1 MASSSAFGIVAAGI
15 SAFQRPV
22 TSTRFDRSPT
32 TTYLRKQHSL
42 GNLADQ
48 LDGPNE
54 LQEARARLRRV
65 GGNQSPKKEEAKE
78 SEAKPPAVIRRR
90 RTNSSLLEELDG
102 LLDTAIGEHTNK
114 LSTTDSRDTT
124 DTTQDWPLPR
134 SHSFTSKSPSK
145 YTSRHSIGAA
155 QRRQSRQRHLRTKNS
170 YVIDSDTST
179 HARGPSIDSN
189 RPRSSTDTDAGTY
202 RQLPSELEHEPL
214 GFEVPK
220 QLQSSKS
227 PVKHR
232 AALFEKLSH
241 RESAV
246 VHEIPYTHD
255 ARNPIKLR
263 GMWPPKHAEKGK
275 DKARV
280 DFIPSLQK
288 HHMKFHHGREEVF
301 AKGSADS
308 PPKSSSPHKPNATH
322 VPPIP
327 LTLPQLVSPRRQ
339 SRPDI
344 TSSDNSFTTAPQAK
358 CNPVSV
364 TPVKPTEESK
374 TSYSWPLKWDFT
386 RKSPDASIKESS
398 VVARAEPDHHTSAKK
413 SHENQHRVHDLLVA
427 AQEAVKEP
435 TLEPE
440 SEKHV
445 KSQRTPP
452 RRPMP
457 GALAE
462 TPRTSSTT
470 EKEVA
475 SQSSATTVR
484 TVTPSSPRGRRRL
497 QDLEVIALS
506 PKTEKDGA
514 YMLEQRFTLSR
525 SRSRGAG
532 IRVQVDIRS
541 PPSSPERDGNHTV
554 VVTANVEPIQ
564 EEEDAVGQAH

>member
-1 MASSSAFGIVAAGI
+1 
-15 SAFQRPV
+15 
-22 TSTRFDRSPT
+22 
-32 TTYLRKQHSL
+32 
-42 GNLADQ
+42 
-48 LDGPNE
+48 
-54 LQEARARLRRV
+54 
-65 GGNQSPKKEEAKE
+65 
-78 SEAKPPAVIRRR
+78 
-90 RTNSSLLEELDG
+90 

-134 SHSFTSKSPSK
+134 SHSITSKSPSK
-145 YTSRHSIGAA
+145 YTSRHFIGAA
-155 QRRQSRQRHLRTKNS
+155 KRRQSRQRHSRTKNS
-170 YVIDSDTST
+170 YVVDSDTST

-202 RQLPSELEHEPL
+202 RQPPSELEHEPL
-214 GFEVPK
+214 IIEVPK

-227 PVKHR
+227 PIKHR

-241 RESAV
+241 NESAV
-246 VHEIPYTHD
+246 LHEIPYNHD
-255 ARNPIKLR
+255 ARNPIKIK
-263 GMWPPKHAEKGK
+263 GMWPPRHADKGN
-275 DKARV
+275 DNSRV

-301 AKGSADS
+301 AEGSTDS
-308 PPKSSSPHKPNATH
+308 PPKSSLPHKPKATH

-327 LTLPQLVSPRRQ
+327 LTLSQLVSPRRQ

-358 CNPVSV
+358 YNPVSV
-364 TPVKPTEESK
+364 PPVRPAEERK
-374 TSYSWPLKWDFT
+374 TSYSWPLKWDF

-398 VVARAEPDHHTSAKK
+398 VVARAEPDHHTLAKK
-413 SHENQHRVHDLLVA
+413 SYENQHRVHDLLVA

-435 TLEPE
+435 IPEPE
-440 SEKHV
+440 SENHIKRR
-445 KSQRTPP
+445 STPP
-452 RRPMP
+452 RRPMA

-462 TPRTSSTT
+462 TPRTNSTT

-475 SQSSATTVR
+475 SQSSATPVS
-484 TVTPSSPRGRRRL
+484 TVTPSTPRGRRRL
-497 QDLEVIALS
+497 EDLEGIAHS

-514 YMLEQRFTLSR
+514 YKLEQRFTLSR

-541 PPSSPERDGNHTV
+541 PPASPQRDGDHTV
-554 VVTANVEPIQ
+554 VVTANVEPIR
-564 EEEDAVGQAH
+564 EEEDAVGQPH